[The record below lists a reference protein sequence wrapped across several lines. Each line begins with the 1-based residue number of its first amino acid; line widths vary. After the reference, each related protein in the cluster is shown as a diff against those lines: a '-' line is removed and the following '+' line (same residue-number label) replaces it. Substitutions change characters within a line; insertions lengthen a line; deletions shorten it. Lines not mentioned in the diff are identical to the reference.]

1 VITIIQSERT
11 PREWRVL
18 EPPGVE
24 LVLPQKDQAV
34 AKLLKNSHGRFLRA
48 SEGDPDAIA
57 SAIGCALSS
66 KYGST
71 NPAA

>member
-1 VITIIQSERT
+1 MG
-11 PREWRVL
+11 WRVF

-24 LVLPQKDQAV
+24 LVLPQKDQGSRQV
-34 AKLLKNSHGRFLRA
+34 LKNSHGCFLRA

-66 KYGST
+66 KYGSI
-71 NPAA
+71 